1 MHFYVFRAMIR
12 HSRRRAGLE
21 RIRRHWGRM
30 ARTGFPTLYEAGV
43 YQIGRASQNRSGSLC
58 HGFGTSPLEFLQT
71 GILGVTAVAPG
82 FAEFSFRPALL
93 DLTFAEGRIP
103 TPRGNIAVRLE
114 RSGQGIEAELRI
126 PEGCSAVLPDGS
138 KLETGT
144 HLVQLEDAE

>member
-1 MHFYVFRAMIR
+1 M
-12 HSRRRAGLE
+12 
-21 RIRRHWGRM
+21 
-30 ARTGFPTLYEAGV
+30 
-43 YQIGRASQNRSGSLC
+43 
-58 HGFGTSPLEFLQT
+58 
-71 GILGVTAVAPG
+71 APG

-103 TPRGNIAVRLE
+103 TPHGNIAVRLE

>member
-1 MHFYVFRAMIR
+1 MNLKEILKKIA
-12 HSRRRAGLE
+12 E
-21 RIRRHWGRM
+21 
-30 ARTGFPTLYEAGV
+30 
-43 YQIGRASQNRSGSLC
+43 
-58 HGFGTSPLEFLQT
+58 GTELSTDEKSFLQNYDPDT
-71 GILGVTAVAPG
+71 
-82 FAEFSFRPALL
+82 
-93 DLTFAEGRIP
+93 AEGRIP